1 LFARLGRS
9 SALLFATR
17 EIFLGSS
24 LQIGFGKRS
33 GMTGQFFA

>member
-17 EIFLGSS
+17 EIFVGSS
-24 LQIGFGKRS
+24 VQIGFDE
-33 GMTGQFFA
+33 